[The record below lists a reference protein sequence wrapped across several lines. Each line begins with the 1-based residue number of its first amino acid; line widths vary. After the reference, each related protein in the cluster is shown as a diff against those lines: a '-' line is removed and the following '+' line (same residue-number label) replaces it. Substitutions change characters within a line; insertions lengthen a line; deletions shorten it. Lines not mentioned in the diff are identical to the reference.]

1 MDNVINLILVE
12 QVDQN
17 QSIMIWWMIVF
28 DVQSNIT
35 EEYVSTAD
43 NEKNMSDSDKLVDLR
58 VYDLWGW

>member
-1 MDNVINLILVE
+1 
-12 QVDQN
+12 
-17 QSIMIWWMIVF
+17 MIVF

>member
-58 VYDLWGW
+58 VYDL

>member
-1 MDNVINLILVE
+1 MDNGINLIFVE

>member
-1 MDNVINLILVE
+1 MDNGINLIFVE

-43 NEKNMSDSDKLVDLR
+43 NEKNMSDSDKWVDLR